1 MQACTL
7 GASSIGS
14 HYPGLSTS
22 FLPSLPP
29 PYAVALICSFN
40 RFRLDTL
47 RTGVMAGSPC
57 PVEVMRRVQR
67 DMHMRE
73 ITICYGECILLW
85 FGGCRRHKRMQDTQ
99 TPGMGV

>member
-1 MQACTL
+1 
-7 GASSIGS
+7 
-14 HYPGLSTS
+14 
-22 FLPSLPP
+22 
-29 PYAVALICSFN
+29 
-40 RFRLDTL
+40 
-47 RTGVMAGSPC
+47 MAGSPC